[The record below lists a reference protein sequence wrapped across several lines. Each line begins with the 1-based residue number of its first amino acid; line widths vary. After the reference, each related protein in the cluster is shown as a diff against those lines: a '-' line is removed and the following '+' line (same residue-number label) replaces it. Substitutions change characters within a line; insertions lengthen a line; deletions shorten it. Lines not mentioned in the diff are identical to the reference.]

1 MRMRIE
7 SVIPSYS
14 LANRGGTMT
23 HTIRSVTQRQV
34 HGDSD
39 THTRD
44 WVTRYLLAEKTEEK
58 PRETYCCSTVCD
70 HAHIGNTYQATAAP
84 PRAKIVSFLV

>member
-1 MRMRIE
+1 
-7 SVIPSYS
+7 
-14 LANRGGTMT
+14 MT

-44 WVTRYLLAEKTEEK
+44 WVTSYWQKK
-58 PRETYCCSTVCD
+58 PSRSETYTVCD

-84 PRAKIVSFLV
+84 PRAKIVSFYDSVIFDTNGAP